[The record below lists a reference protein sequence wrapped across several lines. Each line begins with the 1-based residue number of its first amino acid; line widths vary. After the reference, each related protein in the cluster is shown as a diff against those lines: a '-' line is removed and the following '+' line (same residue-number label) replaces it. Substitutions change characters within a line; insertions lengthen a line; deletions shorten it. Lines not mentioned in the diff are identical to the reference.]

1 MKYNLDKP
9 YMRIPLPAKITS
21 FFNYEAG
28 DSFGYRHYLRYG
40 LKYIIEALHDIY
52 GEQIYDPG
60 YHDGS
65 THDIYLSSYNNRR
78 EIELINII
86 RRTLSVHSTKTIAA
100 LAMLTA
106 YYVEKNMGK
115 NPFKITRH
123 AREMRVY
130 TFKATEELMERLYRL
145 ARRQGISVGEA
156 IRRAI
161 AQYIL
166 AHEPL
171 LVEKV
176 LPI

>member
-1 MKYNLDKP
+1 
-9 YMRIPLPAKITS
+9 
-21 FFNYEAG
+21 
-28 DSFGYRHYLRYG
+28 
-40 LKYIIEALHDIY
+40 
-52 GEQIYDPG
+52 
-60 YHDGS
+60 
-65 THDIYLSSYNNRR
+65 
-78 EIELINII
+78 
-86 RRTLSVHSTKTIAA
+86 
-100 LAMLTA
+100 
-106 YYVEKNMGK
+106 
-115 NPFKITRH
+115 
-123 AREMRVY
+123 MRVY